1 MVFFDWSTPIRYFPQ
16 LLQGAGLT
24 LVITIAEFFLS
35 LFFGIV
41 VGYIRYKK
49 TNKILYP
56 ILTVYIEIMRNTPL
70 LVQLFFLYYGLPQLG
85 IYLPSFAVV
94 FFGLVVNATA
104 FNAEIIRGGIASVPK
119 GQWEAAQCIGLTKG
133 KIFFHVILPQTIR
146 NVGPSLINQFI
157 IYMFGTS
164 LLSALDIREL
174 SRTTAMIN
182 GKTFRT
188 FEIYTAALI
197 IYYVLS
203 LGCMYILRKINQK
216 YFPSVSS
223 KGE

>member
-85 IYLPSFAVV
+85 IY
-94 FFGLVVNATA
+94 
-104 FNAEIIRGGIASVPK
+104 GGIASVPK